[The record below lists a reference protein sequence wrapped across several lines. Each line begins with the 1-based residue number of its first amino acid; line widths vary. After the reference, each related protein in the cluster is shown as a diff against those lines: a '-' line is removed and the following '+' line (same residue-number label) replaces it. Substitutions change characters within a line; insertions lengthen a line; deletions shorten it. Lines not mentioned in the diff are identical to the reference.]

1 MLYVLIFFAVQIMI
15 IFKITMH
22 FINDPARSKR
32 DCIFTL
38 FAPPGCGK
46 TTTLALLV
54 AHYTKK
60 KYRIYANFD
69 CKGTIPIKW
78 EHIGKYNFKNS
89 VVLIDEAGIDV
100 NSRKFMELT
109 ADKIKYLK
117 THRHYRCEMW
127 FASQAY
133 DDIDIT
139 VRRLSQ
145 RYYLVS
151 RTFFNF
157 ITKKFYIRCIKKSIS
172 IDKNTRQIIDAYDF
186 VPFSKYKFKG
196 RKLFKMFNSFS
207 VDIDLPDFPVTEP
220 PVPIKPPKKKKN
232 RKQDSAPAPADPL
245 TDLFDNVSE
254 SPVPK
259 APEHAEDSASVM
271 SFNYFLSDLIENP
284 ELDEAFASTPSV
296 DEPVSDQPVE
306 SPQTT
311 NTTFSLDDLF

>member
-1 MLYVLIFFAVQIMI
+1 MLYVLIFFAVQIFL

-22 FINDPARSKR
+22 FVNDPARKKR

-60 KYRIYANFD
+60 KYRIYANFE

-78 EHIGKYNFKNS
+78 SDVGKYSFNNS
-89 VVLIDEAGIDV
+89 VVIIDEAGIDL
-100 NSRKFMELT
+100 NNRKFMELT

-157 ITKKFYIRCIKKSIS
+157 ITKKFYVRCIKKSIS

-207 VDIDLPDFPVTEP
+207 IDTELPDYPITEP

-232 RKQDSAPAPADPL
+232 RKQDPVPAPADPL
-245 TDLFDNVSE
+245 TDLFDNVPE
-254 SPVPK
+254 PPVPK
-259 APEHAEDSASVM
+259 ASEHVEDS
-271 SFNYFLSDLIENP
+271 
-284 ELDEAFASTPSV
+284 ASTPSV
-296 DEPVSDQPVE
+296 AELTLDQPIE
-306 SPQTT
+306 PLQTT
-311 NTTFSLDDLF
+311 NSTFSLDDLF

>member
-22 FINDPARSKR
+22 FINDPARTKR

-78 EHIGKYNFKNS
+78 DDVGKYNFRNS

-157 ITKKFYIRCIKKSIS
+157 LTKKFYIRCIKKSIS

-207 VDIDLPDFPVTEP
+207 VDTDLPDFPITEP
-220 PVPIKPPKKKKN
+220 PVPIKPLKKKKN
-232 RKQDSAPAPADPL
+232 RKQDPAPAPADPL
-245 TDLFDNVSE
+245 TDLFDNVPE
-254 SPVPK
+254 PPVSK
-259 APEHAEDSASVM
+259 DPEHAEDSAS
-271 SFNYFLSDLIENP
+271 
-284 ELDEAFASTPSV
+284 TPSV
-296 DEPVSDQPVE
+296 PEPALDQTVE
-306 SPQTT
+306 PPQTT
-311 NTTFSLDDLF
+311 NTTFSFDDLF

>member
-1 MLYVLIFFAVQIMI
+1 MLYVLIFFAVQIFL

-22 FINDPARSKR
+22 FVNDPARKKR

-60 KYRIYANFD
+60 KYRIYANFE

-78 EHIGKYNFKNS
+78 SDVGKYSFNNS
-89 VVLIDEAGIDV
+89 VVIIDEAGIDL
-100 NSRKFMELT
+100 NNRKFMELT

-157 ITKKFYIRCIKKSIS
+157 ITKKFYVRCIKKSIS

-207 VDIDLPDFPVTEP
+207 IDTELPDYPITEP
-220 PVPIKPPKKKKN
+220 PVPIKPSKKKKN
-232 RKQDSAPAPADPL
+232 RKQDPVPAPADPL
-245 TDLFDNVSE
+245 ADLFGNISE
-254 SPVPK
+254 PVGTPV
-259 APEHAEDSASVM
+259 EDSV
-271 SFNYFLSDLIENP
+271 
-284 ELDEAFASTPSV
+284 STPPV
-296 DEPVSDQPVE
+296 DEPVLDKTVE
-306 SPQTT
+306 PLQTT
-311 NTTFSLDDLF
+311 NSTFSLDDLF

>member
-1 MLYVLIFFAVQIMI
+1 MLYVLIFFAVQIFL

-22 FINDPARSKR
+22 FVNDPARKKR

-60 KYRIYANFD
+60 KYRIYANFE

-78 EHIGKYNFKNS
+78 SDVGKYSFNNS
-89 VVLIDEAGIDV
+89 VVIIDEAGIDL
-100 NSRKFMELT
+100 NNRKFMELT

-157 ITKKFYIRCIKKSIS
+157 ITKKFYVRCIKKSIS

-207 VDIDLPDFPVTEP
+207 IDTELPDYPITEP

-232 RKQDSAPAPADPL
+232 RKQDPVPAPADPL
-245 TDLFDNVSE
+245 TDLFDNVPE
-254 SPVPK
+254 PPVPK
-259 APEHAEDSASVM
+259 APEHAEDSAS
-271 SFNYFLSDLIENP
+271 
-284 ELDEAFASTPSV
+284 TPSV
-296 DEPVSDQPVE
+296 AELTLDQPIE
-306 SPQTT
+306 PQQTT
-311 NTTFSLDDLF
+311 NTAFSFDDLF

>member
-1 MLYVLIFFAVQIMI
+1 MLYVLIFFAVQIML

-22 FINDPARSKR
+22 FINDPARTKR

-78 EHIGKYNFKNS
+78 EHVGKYNFKNS

-207 VDIDLPDFPVTEP
+207 IDTELPDFYITEP
-220 PVPIKPPKKKKN
+220 PVPIKPLKKQKKKKN
-232 RKQDSAPAPADPL
+232 KKQDPAPAPADSL
-245 TDLFDNVSE
+245 ADLFDNISE
-254 SPVPK
+254 SP
-259 APEHAEDSASVM
+259 AFEDSEDAEDSASTPLV
-271 SFNYFLSDLIENP
+271 P
-284 ELDEAFASTPSV
+284 EPALDQIV
-296 DEPVSDQPVE
+296 EP
-306 SPQTT
+306 PQTT
-311 NTTFSLDDLF
+311 NTTFSFDDLF